1 MKFIFVLTIALATV
15 SSIAVAWRGPG
26 GHHRRDVGIFSRI
39 AKIIK
44 DDATAKTA
52 LTIALT
58 DAGFSQ
64 YFNETSINFRALDQ
78 HLMTVIQA
86 SEIQAFITT
95 YVAPKW
101 SDVSTVVSSV
111 LTAIHNLETNA
122 TLVNKLAGR
131 LISHG
136 FSSYVTGSVGSFTLN
151 YVGIQNEARAARFLN
166 QYLLK
171 GTRSKKGKKGNDK
184 GNKNGQE
191 NGDGN
196 GNDNGNGNGDGNG
209 DGNN

>member
-1 MKFIFVLTIALATV
+1 MKFILVLTIALATV

-26 GHHRRDVGIFSRI
+26 GHHGRGGGGIFSRI

-52 LTIALT
+52 LTTALT
-58 DAGFSQ
+58 EAGFSQ

-86 SEIQAFITT
+86 SEVQTFITT

-101 SDVSTVVSSV
+101 SDVSTKVSSV
-111 LTAIHNLETNA
+111 LTAIQNLETNA
-122 TLVNKLAGR
+122 TLVNQLAGR
-131 LISHG
+131 LISKG
-136 FSSYVTGSVGSFTLN
+136 FSSYVSGSVGSFTLD
-151 YVGIQNEARAARFLN
+151 YVAIQNDARAARFLN

-171 GTRSKKGKKGNDK
+171 GTKKGGKKGGKKDGKKDGKKENDK
-184 GNKNGQE
+184 E
-191 NGDGN
+191 NN
-196 GNDNGNGNGDGNG
+196 NGDGNG